1 MHSTQRWMI
10 SRKLVH
16 ALLKLPWKILL
27 RKLFRPDPTLGSI
40 TRLVQSVCHRALHCI
55 SAASRTWHYPLNP
68 AIFSPCNFR
77 ETPNEWEK
85 LCYFEGFS
93 ECLSCRQRRKTE
105 ENNVGWPY
113 IDEIWIERGH
123 FRKWE
128 QFPLDFEVTCCIF
141 DNEPVNLIGLKV
153 PWKILR
159 DSQHA
164 LHYTHLGHSDC
175 LRIHIH
181 GHPIQSKSTHPW
193 SSYPILLL
201 FVLVYQTGDE
211 L

>member
-1 MHSTQRWMI
+1 MSGRSFVT
-10 SRKLVH
+10 SRVSVSVSLAGRGEKPKKTTLVGH
-16 ALLKLPWKILL
+16 TLTKSGSSEDIFENGSNFHWILSDL
-27 RKLFRPDPTLGSI
+27 
-40 TRLVQSVCHRALHCI
+40 
-55 SAASRTWHYPLNP
+55 
-68 AIFSPCNFR
+68 
-77 ETPNEWEK
+77 
-85 LCYFEGFS
+85 
-93 ECLSCRQRRKTE
+93 
-105 ENNVGWPY
+105 
-113 IDEIWIERGH
+113 
-123 FRKWE
+123 
-128 QFPLDFEVTCCIF
+128 
-141 DNEPVNLIGLKV
+141 
-153 PWKILR
+153 